1 MNFLFNPKSE
11 SVDSKYGLIVGHVQ
25 SGKTANYTG
34 LISRATDS
42 GYNVIVVLAGLH
54 NNLRKQTQ
62 IRLERELMGIDT
74 EGLHVNKPE
83 GQNGIQ

>member
-1 MNFLFNPKSE
+1 M
-11 SVDSKYGLIVGHVQ
+11 Q

-34 LISRATDS
+34 LISRAADS

-74 EGLHVNKPE
+74 EGLHVNKPRGRE
-83 GQNGIQ
+83 WYPITTQKMIFKL